1 MYNSNTDSLGLILDV
16 EVIFSLGHCSG
27 ALCITIIYIDLRIM
41 CIYQNVDVEIE
52 ELLIHFTSCHV
63 QDITREYLVSLPEVK
78 CEYEDDPKCPD
89 HHDHCGVSLR
99 VPVCILVSHFSN
111 DNSHWKAELL

>member
-1 MYNSNTDSLGLILDV
+1 MPDLGTFGK
-16 EVIFSLGHCSG
+16 EK
-27 ALCITIIYIDLRIM
+27 ALVMWVSWAPY
-41 CIYQNVDVEIE
+41 
-52 ELLIHFTSCHV
+52 HV
-63 QDITREYLVSLPEVK
+63 QDATKIYLVSLPEVK

-89 HHDHCGVSLR
+89 HHDHCRVTLR